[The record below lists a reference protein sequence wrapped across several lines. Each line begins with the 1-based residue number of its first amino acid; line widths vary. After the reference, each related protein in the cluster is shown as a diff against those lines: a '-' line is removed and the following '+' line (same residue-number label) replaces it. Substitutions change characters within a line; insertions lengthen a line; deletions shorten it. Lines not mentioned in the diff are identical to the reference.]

1 MRVRLSFL
9 TVLLFVFLFSCA
21 NDENNNTVQESFDSG
36 DYNSVIRDA
45 DDILSSSLDSDA
57 LFYRTLSYYRLGKT
71 RNAEQGS
78 YFYLLIFDEDDAHY
92 YSAAEILLRTTG
104 DPEKALY
111 AGDILSNAGRLNRV
125 DYLPYYHALLKTGN
139 EDRADRFYYAITP
152 GLSAFDLALMNIR
165 AEASSDRIV
174 SSLETLYEDSG
185 LTGNFTRLMSEAIP
199 LLISRREGQMLLNL
213 VSYGYAD
220 DPAYALLIG
229 DLMLSLG
236 RRDEASE
243 YWRFAS
249 KDYPVQADIRFRS
262 LNALSP

>member
-152 GLSAFDLALMNIR
+152 GLSAFDLALMNI
-165 AEASSDRIV
+165 
-174 SSLETLYEDSG
+174 EDSG